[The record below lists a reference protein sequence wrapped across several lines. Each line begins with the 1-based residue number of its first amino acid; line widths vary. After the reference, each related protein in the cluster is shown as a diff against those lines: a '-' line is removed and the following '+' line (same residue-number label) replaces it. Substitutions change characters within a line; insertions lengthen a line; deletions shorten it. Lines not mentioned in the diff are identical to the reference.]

1 MASRDFVSD
10 LEDLTR
16 MCTRMFLNGREADA
30 VSEFNDKVE
39 RVMTLM
45 TVKADE
51 LEPAITKRLNTFQ
64 FNHYMEFVALKN
76 NNGIKK
82 KGGRL

>member
-1 MASRDFVSD
+1 LAGRDFVSD

-16 MCTRMFLNGREADA
+16 MCTRMFLDGREADA
-30 VSEFNDKVE
+30 VEEFNDKVE
-39 RVMTLM
+39 RVMTTL

-51 LEPAITKRLNTFQ
+51 LDTDVITRLNTFQ

-76 NNGIKK
+76 NSGIKK
-82 KGGRL
+82 KGGKL